1 MNIQDCLKTWYML
14 AKLTVNVKLRSLIH
28 MGRLKFIGFALFGR
42 TVSEK
47 ESDKMIDFS
56 HCQLKFAWQLQRQ
69 KYRYSIQFSEFF
81 W

>member
-1 MNIQDCLKTWYML
+1 ML

-28 MGRLKFIGFALFGR
+28 MGRLKFIGFGLFGR

-56 HCQLKFAWQLQRQ
+56 HCQLKFA
-69 KYRYSIQFSEFF
+69 
-81 W
+81 